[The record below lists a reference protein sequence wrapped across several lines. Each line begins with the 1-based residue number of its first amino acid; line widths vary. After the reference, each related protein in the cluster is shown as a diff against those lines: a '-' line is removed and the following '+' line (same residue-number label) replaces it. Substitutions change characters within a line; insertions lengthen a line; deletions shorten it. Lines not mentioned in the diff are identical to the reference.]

1 MIPALGL
8 GLVVGVV
15 LGVVGGG
22 GSIIAVPALVYGVGM
37 SPAQAIPT
45 SLLVVGIS
53 SLAALLPRF
62 REGLNWP
69 VIALVGGAGIPAAW
83 AGAAVGKLLDPN
95 ILMLAFAV
103 IMVAAGIRMLSKP
116 RESEGSCSTGPN
128 RAFRSC
134 APKAVGVG
142 LLVGFLTGL
151 LGVGGGFLI
160 TPALTIFLGLRMKQ
174 AVGTSLA
181 IIVVMGA
188 GIEGYGLP
196 GSAPTPPATPS
207 TGPPPWRSPSRR
219 SWDRWWPPGSP
230 GTCRTNTSASRSR
243 YSSSPSRRGSPPA
256 RSPPDPSTEENTM
269 GLIDSLKKAFSKPYK
284 TISVA
289 QAKEL
294 LGSGATLIDVRSAQ
308 EWRTGRAPQAKHV
321 PLDRLQTSTAG
332 IQKTRPVIAVCASG
346 VRSAS
351 AARLLAAKGY
361 DAYSVRGGMAAW
373 RQAGEPVR

>member
-8 GLVVGVV
+8 GLVVGIV

-53 SLAALLPRF
+53 SLAALLPRI

-69 VIALVGGAGIPAAW
+69 VIALVGAAGIPAAW
-83 AGAAVGKLLDPN
+83 AGATVGKLLDPN

-116 RESEGSCSTGPN
+116 RESEGSCSTGPH
-128 RAFRSC
+128 RVFRSC

-181 IIVVMGA
+181 IIVINSAA
-188 GIEGYGLP
+188 GFSAHAAGYTIDWATTLAFAVP
-196 GSAPTPPATPS
+196 AIVGS
-207 TGPPPWRSPSRR
+207 
-219 SWDRWWPPGSP
+219 
-230 GTCRTNTSASRSR
+230 
-243 YSSSPSRRGSPPA
+243 
-256 RSPPDPSTEENTM
+256 
-269 GLIDSLKKAFSKPYK
+269 I
-284 TISVA
+284 V
-289 QAKEL
+289 
-294 LGSGATLIDVRSAQ
+294 
-308 EWRTGRAPQAKHV
+308 
-321 PLDRLQTSTAG
+321 
-332 IQKTRPVIAVCASG
+332 
-346 VRSAS
+346 
-351 AARLLAAKGY
+351 AARLARHLHDKHIRISFAVLIFA
-361 DAYSVRGGMAAW
+361 VAAW
-373 RQAGEPVR
+373 VTASTVTA